1 MRQVTKL
8 TKKPRPLVG
17 IRIKVRKHRHP
28 PIDAFTLARPE
39 RRGLQ
44 QTVSAIWQSSPSA
57 FNPAPLKESGWTVTR
72 DLGLAKLS
80 LRSIAVDRSRLSKVT
95 SALGTKRTFRR
106 SPNMS
111 GIRDE
116 RT

>member
-8 TKKPRPLVG
+8 AKKPRPLVG

-39 RRGLQ
+39 RHGLR

-57 FNPAPLKESGWTVTR
+57 FNPRSRKAAATVTR

-111 GIRDE
+111 AIRG
-116 RT
+116 